1 MKTIFSW
8 QSPKENSENTGSYDA
23 INVIL
28 NHDFSKGLHLRHT
41 NCCNVFVVPACSSN
55 YKGVAEDIGCSYTII
70 TNCTECWKGLQQ
82 DFTSRIS
89 AGCVYVVSARV
100 VVSGTFH
107 GSIDVQATLR
117 LVYQNA
123 EISYLFI
130 SKKSITKEGWQ
141 VLKGSL
147 SLPTLPDQV
156 AFYLE
161 GPSHG
166 FNLLTKLVI
175 INCPSLTDYE
185 INFAAKSSCTDDE
198 RIIINTNFDDKLNS
212 WSGKGCKVV
221 CHDCMT
227 DGNINPISG
236 KYFAS
241 TIERT
246 QSWNKIQHNIIGRVK
261 QKLACELIA
270 IVRLHGHNANS
281 VDVRGTLLV
290 QAADDRDST

>member
-89 AGCVYVVSARV
+89 AGCVYIVSARV
-100 VVSGTFH
+100 VVSAPYSMQKIYYERGLASVE
-107 GSIDVQATLR
+107 G
-117 LVYQNA
+117 
-123 EISYLFI
+123 FI
-130 SKKSITKEGWQ
+130 VTTNFARSSCI
-141 VLKGSL
+141 
-147 SLPTLPDQV
+147 
-156 AFYLE
+156 YLE
-161 GPSHG
+161 GPSPG

-175 INCPSLTDYE
+175 ITCPSLTDYE

-246 QSWNKIQHNIIGRVK
+246 QSWNKIQQNIIGRVK

-281 VDVRGTLLV
+281 VNVRGTLLV

>member
-55 YKGVAEDIGCSYTII
+55 YKGVTEDIGCSYTII
-70 TNCTECWKGLQQ
+70 TNCTESWKGLQQ

-89 AGCVYVVSARV
+89 AGCVYIVSARV
-100 VVSGTFH
+100 VVS
-107 GSIDVQATLR
+107 
-117 LVYQNA
+117 
-123 EISYLFI
+123 E
-130 SKKSITKEGWQ
+130 KSITKEGWQ

-161 GPSHG
+161 GPSPG

-175 INCPSLTDYE
+175 ITCPSLTDYE
-185 INFAAKSSCTDDE
+185 VNKLRGSCTDDE

-212 WSGKGCKVV
+212 WSGKGFKVV

-246 QSWNKIQHNIIGRVK
+246 QSWNKIQQNIIGRVK

-281 VDVRGTLLV
+281 ANVRGTLLV

>member
-130 SKKSITKEGWQ
+130 SKLEC
-141 VLKGSL
+141 LSL
-147 SLPTLPDQV
+147 SLLLQNIIYETSIMLAPYSMQKIYYERGLASV
-156 AFYLE
+156 E
-161 GPSHG
+161 G
-166 FNLLTKLVI
+166 FIVT
-175 INCPSLTDYE
+175 T
-185 INFAAKSSCTDDE
+185 NFARSSC
-198 RIIINTNFDDKLNS
+198 ILS
-212 WSGKGCKVV
+212 
-221 CHDCMT
+221 
-227 DGNINPISG
+227 
-236 KYFAS
+236 
-241 TIERT
+241 
-246 QSWNKIQHNIIGRVK
+246 
-261 QKLACELIA
+261 
-270 IVRLHGHNANS
+270 
-281 VDVRGTLLV
+281 RGTF
-290 QAADDRDST
+290 AWI